1 MRVFSL
7 SSNPIPPSPQA
18 KKRTLPPPRKCEKTQ
33 CFGPGFP
40 FKASKALSF
49 SKFVLWKLVKTRV
62 FIWPN
67 FGNKQKHIV
76 LASGDDRA
84 TPHDRA
90 TPQQHSHRK
99 RVGGMKPKAVK
110 LERG

>member
-1 MRVFSL
+1 M
-7 SSNPIPPSPQA
+7 
-18 KKRTLPPPRKCEKTQ
+18 
-33 CFGPGFP
+33 
-40 FKASKALSF
+40 
-49 SKFVLWKLVKTRV
+49 LWKLVKTRV

-67 FGNKQKHIV
+67 FGNMQKHIV

-110 LERG
+110 FRVSSLGLGLFRVYC